1 MLTPNESPR
10 LLRLAHQTEK
20 ILDNEN
26 TLRTALILRQL
37 SLSCPLDFA
46 GKVSDVIEMHRIPEV
61 LCYYCPYNATCD
73 FHNIVS
79 TAYSQI
85 VLSLMNVN
93 WGFCVTQ
100 PLLWDSMGSPSYG
113 SLWEA
118 PQVSECIV
126 WGYEKPLCNPSLFIA
141 SG

>member
-1 MLTPNESPR
+1 
-10 LLRLAHQTEK
+10 
-20 ILDNEN
+20 
-26 TLRTALILRQL
+26 
-37 SLSCPLDFA
+37 
-46 GKVSDVIEMHRIPEV
+46 
-61 LCYYCPYNATCD
+61 
-73 FHNIVS
+73 
-79 TAYSQI
+79 
-85 VLSLMNVN
+85 MNVN

-126 WGYEKPLCNPSLFIA
+126 WGYDKQLCNKCSIYSFRIRPSIHPSIYSAACLTIYPSIHPSIWQLSIYRSFHSSIHPFVGVSAPVDPSYGSLWEAPQVSECIVWGYEKPLCNPSLFIA